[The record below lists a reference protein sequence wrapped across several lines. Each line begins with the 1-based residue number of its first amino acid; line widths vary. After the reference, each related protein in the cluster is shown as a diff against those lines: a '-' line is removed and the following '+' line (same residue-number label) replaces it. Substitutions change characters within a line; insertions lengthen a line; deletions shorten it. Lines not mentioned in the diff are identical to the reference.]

1 MSLIYR
7 FRMLSDE
14 NDNFVRDFE
23 VPANYTLLQ
32 LNDFILK
39 MLHYEPCMA
48 SFFTSNSEWK
58 CLKEYTLM
66 DMGEG
71 FDDEELDQPEPMEKV
86 RLDEVLHYL
95 NDRLIY
101 LFDPIN
107 ERAFYMEVIEASEP
121 QADMTYPR
129 LQFEHSPAPDQYDPE
144 ANEQSGSIFD
154 EMMGD
159 YNDFDGDD
167 SYDDEY

>member
-1 MSLIYR
+1 
-7 FRMLSDE
+7 
-14 NDNFVRDFE
+14 
-23 VPANYTLLQ
+23 
-32 LNDFILK
+32 
-39 MLHYEPCMA
+39 
-48 SFFTSNSEWK
+48 
-58 CLKEYTLM
+58 M
-66 DMGEG
+66 DMG
-71 FDDEELDQPEPMEKV
+71 DEFGDGDADQPEPMEKV
-86 RLDEVLHYL
+86 RIDEVLHYL

-107 ERAFYMEVIEASEP
+107 ERAYYMEVIEASEP
-121 QADMTYPR
+121 KSDMSYPR
-129 LQFEHSPAPDQYDPE
+129 VQFEHSPAPDQYDPE